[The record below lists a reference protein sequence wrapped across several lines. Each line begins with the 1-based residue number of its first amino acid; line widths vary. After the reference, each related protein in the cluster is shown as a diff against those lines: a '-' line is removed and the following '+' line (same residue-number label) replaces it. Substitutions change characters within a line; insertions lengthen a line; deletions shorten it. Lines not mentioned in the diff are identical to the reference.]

1 MKYKKLTPEK
11 IKISLDRLTRFKF
24 TREKYL
30 RVFSDIILSNLIE
43 PKIKK
48 SELLNLPVH
57 QIKELAEEIF
67 NNSLENPISCDY
79 SINLRL
85 AEYENSIFKNDTETR
100 CLLENRLNYH
110 EAVKSIGEDCCVNLK
125 WLKNLSRASD
135 LISMRENLFLK
146 YPIEKVLLVEG
157 LTEEILLPAFSKYL
171 GYDFYQKGI
180 QVIPAGG
187 KNQVVKMYYKLIEEL
202 KIPVF
207 LLLDKD
213 AEDNIRQI
221 KPKLRDIDKIHLVSC
236 GEFEDLLPKSLIIKT
251 LNMHFANF
259 TSISES
265 DLDDEQPEVKNLE
278 NIFKTKGLHEFK
290 KAEFAKLVRANITE
304 SSDISA
310 EIAEIIKE
318 ISESNK
324 TLDSKFC
331 SC

>member
-1 MKYKKLTPEK
+1 MKYKKLTPEQ

-125 WLKNLSRASD
+125 WLK
-135 LISMRENLFLK
+135 I
-146 YPIEKVLLVEG
+146 
-157 LTEEILLPAFSKYL
+157 FSHAY
-171 GYDFYQKGI
+171 
-180 QVIPAGG
+180 
-187 KNQVVKMYYKLIEEL
+187 
-202 KIPVF
+202 
-207 LLLDKD
+207 
-213 AEDNIRQI
+213 
-221 KPKLRDIDKIHLVSC
+221 
-236 GEFEDLLPKSLIIKT
+236 
-251 LNMHFANF
+251 
-259 TSISES
+259 
-265 DLDDEQPEVKNLE
+265 
-278 NIFKTKGLHEFK
+278 
-290 KAEFAKLVRANITE
+290 
-304 SSDISA
+304 
-310 EIAEIIKE
+310 
-318 ISESNK
+318 
-324 TLDSKFC
+324 
-331 SC
+331 